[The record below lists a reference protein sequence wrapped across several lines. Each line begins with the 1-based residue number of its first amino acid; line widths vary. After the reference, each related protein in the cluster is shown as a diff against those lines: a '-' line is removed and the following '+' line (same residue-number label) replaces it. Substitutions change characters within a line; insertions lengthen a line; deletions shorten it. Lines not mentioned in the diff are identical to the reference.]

1 MNQTPDQT
9 EAMQL
14 VKEVEEVT
22 QQIIESA
29 EGVPHEVY
37 MAALL
42 EAMRAAASA
51 FPCCAPS
58 LGELMVKNGQQILQE
73 ACQLAKRQGFDLV
86 VLEAA
91 TIH

>member
-1 MNQTPDQT
+1 MNQTPEQT

-14 VKEVEEVT
+14 VKEIEAVA

-29 EGVPHEVY
+29 EGVLHEVY

-42 EAMRAAASA
+42 EAMRAAAA
-51 FPCCAPS
+51 TFPCCAPS
-58 LGELMVKNGQQILQE
+58 LGELMVKNGLQILEQ
-73 ACQLAKRQGFDLV
+73 ARQPAAHQGVDLV
-86 VLEAA
+86 VQEAA